1 MDTLRVRAYAK
12 VNLTLEVLGRRPD
25 GYHQVATVL
34 QTIGLWDDLFFSPLP
49 QGIEVECSEPS
60 LGGQDNLVYQ
70 AASLLQ
76 RETGVSRGVRIVV
89 HKTIPVAG
97 GLGGGSSDA
106 AAALKGLV
114 RLWGLSLPGER
125 LHSLSACLGSDVPF
139 FLRGG
144 TALAQGRG
152 EHITP
157 LPPLRETWFVLL
169 SPPFGDAGKTARLF
183 RLLKPHHWNDGSRT
197 RALVNALREGRPLR
211 DALLFNTF
219 EAVAQDAFP
228 GLDAYWKGLEE
239 ATGSP
244 AHLSGAGPSLYAI
257 APSPAHAADAATALR
272 ARGWR
277 AWAVPSVT
285 PEALP

>member
-25 GYHQVATVL
+25 GYHQLSTVL
-34 QTIGLWDDLFFSPLP
+34 QTIGLWDDIALTPLP
-49 QGIEVECSEPS
+49 RGIDVVCSEPS
-60 LGGQDNLVYQ
+60 LQGEANLVFQ

-76 RETGVSRGVRIVV
+76 RETGAWRGARIEV
-89 HKTIPVAG
+89 HKAIPVAG

-114 RLWGLSLPGER
+114 RLWGLSISGER
-125 LHSLSACLGSDVPF
+125 LAALAALVGSDVPF
-139 FLRGG
+139 FLWGG

-157 LPPLRETWFVLL
+157 LPPLPKTWFVLL
-169 SPPFGDAGKTARLF
+169 APPFGDVGKTARLF
-183 RLLKPHHWNDGSRT
+183 RLLNPRQWSDGSRT
-197 RALVNALREGRPLR
+197 RALVKALQEGQPLC

-239 ATGSP
+239 IVGSP
-244 AHLSGAGPSLYAI
+244 AHLSGAGPSLYAL
-257 APSPAHAADAATALR
+257 ASSPTRAEEGAKALQ

-277 AWAVPSVT
+277 AWAVPSVG
-285 PEALP
+285 PEASA